1 MTEVPSRASGLAYLT
16 VVLGLALGAAALGL
30 GLLEGSLALTGF
42 GAAALLQVPSAWNV
56 ALRVQEG
63 LGNQGLERERL
74 IHRGL
79 GIVLRLLALGWAAV
93 AGINLFREAAV
104 QTTPRQLA
112 VAALALGVSAALGL
126 AKRGQREGHP
136 TLALDALRSQ
146 VLAELAALLLAGSL
160 LGRWFPWADAAT
172 GLVLAL
178 RLFLEG
184 RHLAKGSTLQA
195 VACGGCGSGCGC
207 G

>member
-1 MTEVPSRASGLAYLT
+1 MNQASSRAIQLTYLT
-16 VVLGLALGAAALGL
+16 VGLGLAVGGAALGL
-30 GLLEGSLALTGF
+30 SGGSIALAGF
-42 GAAALLQVPSAWNV
+42 GTACLLQVPSAWNV
-56 ALRVQEG
+56 ARRIQEG

-93 AGINLFREAAV
+93 AGIHLFRETAT
-104 QTTPRQLA
+104 QTTDRQLGVA
-112 VAALALGVSAALGL
+112 VLAFLLTAALAW
-126 AKRGQREGHP
+126 AKRGLREAHP
-136 TLALDALRSQ
+136 TLALDAARSR

-160 LGRWFPWADAAT
+160 LGRWFPWADAGT
-172 GLVLAL
+172 GLALAL

-184 RHLAKGSTLQA
+184 RALAKGSTLSA
-195 VACGGCGSGCGC
+195 AACGGCGSGCGC

>member
-1 MTEVPSRASGLAYLT
+1 MNQAFPRAIRLAYLT
-16 VVLGLALGAAALGL
+16 VGFGIAVGGVALGL
-30 GLLEGSLALTGF
+30 SGGSIALAGF
-42 GAAALLQVPSAWNV
+42 GAACLLQAPSAWNV
-56 ALRVQEG
+56 AQRIREG
-63 LGNQGLERERL
+63 LGNLGLERERL

-79 GIVLRLLALGWAAV
+79 GLVLRLLALGWAAV
-93 AGINLFREAAV
+93 AGVYLLREAAA
-104 QTTPRQLA
+104 QTTDLQLG
-112 VAALALGVSAALGL
+112 VAALAFVISVALAWAKHGL
-126 AKRGQREGHP
+126 REDHP
-136 TLALDALRSQ
+136 TLALDATRSR

-184 RHLAKGSTLQA
+184 RALAKGSTLPA
-195 VACGGCGSGCGC
+195 AACGGCGSGCGC